1 LKLKKIEMFGFKS
14 FADKIEVQFEDGVT
28 GIVGPNGC
36 GKSNVADAVRW
47 VLGEQS
53 AKALRGQSM
62 QDVIFNGTEK
72 RKSQSFCEVSLFF
85 DNHERIFP
93 LDYEEV
99 IISRKLYRSGDSVY
113 LINKNESRL
122 KDIVDLFRDSGLG
135 KESYSI
141 IGQGKI
147 DEILSAKP
155 ENRRA
160 IFEEAAGIS
169 KFKSRKIEAER
180 KLERT
185 RENLSRVRDIVHE
198 LELQLGPLKKQSENA
213 KKYLELKEQLK
224 ILEVNTYIYQYDSA
238 SENKEKINNRIAGID
253 AELNVRR
260 KDFDEAVERYNKSL
274 VDIDNLDANIA
285 KMRDE
290 LLYLTVSMEKQVGE
304 NKVLAE
310 RNANLQDNIQRIEE
324 SEGNFA
330 DRKEK
335 LNQDLSEN
343 REQLSYITSVIIGL
357 EDKLTKIT
365 DEYLSVVDKVTSCE
379 HLVEV
384 SGNEELQALDQLSS
398 VKADISGL
406 DAKNEAITSQIKEYE
421 DRQVQIL
428 EKIKQLTTEK
438 NEVELNQK
446 RCENESK
453 ELMMS
458 HSKLITSNDDLIKK
472 QEELKAETEL
482 LNANYHSE
490 NSKYSIMLEMQKANE
505 GYAFAVK
512 KILNDAKTNASV
524 GGLVVGV
531 VASLIKVPEKY
542 ETAVEM
548 ALGSA
553 VQNIVTKDENDA
565 KKLVEYLKA
574 SNSGRA
580 TFLPISSIKEKYLPH
595 EYTSKL
601 KIHGCYGVAS
611 DLISYDKTYDNIFK
625 GLLGSTVIVDNIDTA
640 ITLAKS
646 VKYGFKIVT
655 LEGDIINP
663 FGSIA
668 GGSRKADGLNLIGR
682 QREIQKLKSSLDVIY
697 AKLQENN
704 AKIEKNAVII
714 EKNVLKIKSNSE
726 KLIVFDVNNEAL
738 KQKISDTINLI
749 NDYDSESKMLTSQL
763 EILKKNQAEIHRL
776 LKDNVGLETKI
787 SEGRSSAYANK
798 QNITDEYGKLKEA
811 KNRLS
816 EELSSLKVSLAEKQ
830 ANKQTCQLNV
840 DRMERELDAL
850 EFAISQNEI
859 EKQKCLKDIELNNK
873 LIEANTDSKA
883 LKKNQS
889 KLNEIKSEIAS
900 LDIKKESLQKAMQK
914 ADSDK
919 MELSSEL
926 QTLAE
931 KRNKE
936 EIQLTKVDIDIETMQ
951 ERVWEEYELT
961 YALAQKYKQANYN
974 LNDGIA
980 ETARLKKSISALGNI
995 NVNAIEQLKD
1005 VSDRYDDLAAQQKD
1019 LEQGEADLVKIIN
1032 ELTEQMV
1039 DRFITQFNLINE
1051 NFKKIF
1057 AELFNGGR
1065 AELRLEQSDNLLEA
1079 GIDIVAEPSGKKLQ
1093 SITLLSGGEKAMTA
1107 IAILFAILKL
1117 RPMPFCIL
1125 DEIEAALDD
1134 ANTERF
1140 ARYLKKF
1147 SAETQFIV
1155 ITHKKPTM
1163 ELADSLY
1170 GVTMEE
1176 KGVSKMVSVKLSDAI
1191 KNVEESA

>member
-1 LKLKKIEMFGFKS
+1 MKLKKIEMFGFKS

-93 LDYEEV
+93 FEYEEV

-113 LINKNESRL
+113 LINKNECRL

-141 IGQGKI
+141 IGQGKV

-185 RENLSRVRDIVHE
+185 RDNLSRVRDIVHE
-198 LELQLGPLKKQSENA
+198 LELQIGPLKKQSENA

-224 ILEVNTYIYQYDSA
+224 LLEVNTYIYQYDSA
-238 SENKEKINNRIAGID
+238 SYNKENINSRIAGID
-253 AELNVRR
+253 EELNVRR
-260 KDFDEAVERYNKSL
+260 KEFDAAVTKYNQS
-274 VDIDNLDANIA
+274 VSDIDALDSNIA

-290 LLYLTVSMEKQVGE
+290 LLYLTVSMEKQLGE

-310 RNANLQDNIQRIEE
+310 RNANLQDNIRRIEE
-324 SEGNFA
+324 SEGNFS
-330 DRKEK
+330 DRREK
-335 LNQDLSEN
+335 LNHDLEEAKS
-343 REQLSYITSVIIGL
+343 QLSYITSVVSEL
-357 EDKLTKIT
+357 EDKLTKMT
-365 DEYLSVVDKVTSCE
+365 DEYLDVIEKVTSCE
-379 HLVEV
+379 LKVEA
-384 SGNEELQALDQLSS
+384 SGNEELIALDKLSN

-406 DAKNEAITSQIKEYE
+406 DAKNEAIALQIKEYE
-421 DRQVQIL
+421 DRRIQIL
-428 EKIKQLTTEK
+428 EKIKQLTSEK

-446 RCENESK
+446 KCENESK
-453 ELMMS
+453 SLMLS
-458 HSKLITSNDDLIKK
+458 HSKLITENDNLIAQ
-472 QEELKAETEL
+472 QEELKSETEL

-490 NSKYSIMLEMQKANE
+490 NSKYQMMVEMQKANE

-512 KILNDAKTNASV
+512 KILNDSKTNASI

-542 ETAVEM
+542 ETAIEM
-548 ALGSA
+548 ALGGA
-553 VQNIVTKDENDA
+553 VQNIVTRDEDDA
-565 KKLVEYLKA
+565 KKLVSYLKA
-574 SNSGRA
+574 NKSGRA
-580 TFLPISSIKEKYLPH
+580 TFLPISTVKDKYLDDD
-595 EYTSKL
+595 YLKKL
-601 KIHGCYGVAS
+601 KIKGCYGIAS
-611 DLISYDKTYDNIFK
+611 DLISYDKSYANIFR
-625 GLLGSTVIVDNIDTA
+625 GLLGNTVIVEDMDTA
-640 ITLAKS
+640 ILLAKNT
-646 VKYGFKIVT
+646 KYGFRIVT
-655 LEGDIINP
+655 LDGDIVNP

-668 GGSRKADGLNLIGR
+668 GGSKKADGLNLIGR
-682 QREIQKLKSSLDVIY
+682 QREIEKLKENLDAIS

-704 AKIEKNAVII
+704 AKIEKNTAII
-714 EKNVLKIKSNSE
+714 EKNVLKIKANSE
-726 KLIVFDVNNEAL
+726 KLIVFDVNNESL
-738 KQKISDTINLI
+738 KQKILDTDNLI
-749 NDYDSESKMLTSQL
+749 NDYESESNLLNSQL
-763 EILKKNQAEIHRL
+763 VILRKNQIEIGKL
-776 LKDNVGLETKI
+776 LQDNVGLETEI
-787 SEGRSSAYANK
+787 SAGRSSAYSNK
-798 QNITDEYGKLKEA
+798 QTIAGEYEKLKEE
-811 KNRLS
+811 KNKLS
-816 EELSSLKVSLAEKQ
+816 EELSGIKVNLAEKQ
-830 ANKQTCQLNV
+830 VNKQTYETDI
-840 DRMERELDAL
+840 DRMERELEAL
-850 EFAISQNEI
+850 EFAIQHNAI
-859 EKQKCLKDIELNNK
+859 DKQKCLNAIAENNK
-873 LIEANTDSKA
+873 LIEANTDSEA
-883 LKKNQS
+883 LKQNQS

-900 LDIKKESLQKAMQK
+900 LDIKKESLQKVMQQ
-914 ADSDK
+914 ADDEK
-919 MELSSEL
+919 MYLSSAL
-926 QTLAE
+926 QNLAE

-936 EIQLTKVDIDIETMQ
+936 EILLTKVDIDIETMQ

-961 YALAQKYKQANYN
+961 YALAQKYKQADYN
-974 LNDGIA
+974 LNEGVA
-980 ETARLKKSISALGNI
+980 ETARLKKAISALGNI
-995 NVNAIEQLKD
+995 NVNAIDQLNE
-1005 VSDRYDDLAAQQKD
+1005 VSERYNDLASQQQD
-1019 LEQGEADLVKIIN
+1019 LERGEADLVKIIK
-1032 ELTEQMV
+1032 ELTEQME
-1039 DRFITQFNLINE
+1039 DRFVTQFNLINE

-1093 SITLLSGGEKAMTA
+1093 NITLLSGGEKAMTA

-1191 KNVEESA
+1191 KNVEENS